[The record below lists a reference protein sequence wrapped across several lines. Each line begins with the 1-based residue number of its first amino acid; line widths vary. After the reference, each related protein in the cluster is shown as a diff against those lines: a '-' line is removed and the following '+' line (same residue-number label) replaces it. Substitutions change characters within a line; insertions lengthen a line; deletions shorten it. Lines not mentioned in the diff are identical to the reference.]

1 MKNASKNAPKSDAL
15 RPEVIASIGTLPT
28 YVAPKIPAKVALTGP
43 ALTAHLAFHRAA
55 FNAGGA
61 MRALIASALAAIAA
75 KVPQAYGQEPEAYAA
90 RTMMAAGMAK
100 PTAYASVAAMRCYLA
115 DATTAAT
122 LPVEGLMLI
131 GAKAKRE
138 ANPAKAAKAM
148 MATARRNGGGTK
160 ACKDAAKGDQGT
172 GTKAPDYSLSVER
185 ERLAGIVAAS
195 LMGSVGGDPEVA
207 KAIAALLPK
216 AIDGLAAAKAK
227 ADEAKAKDD
236 GTADRIAAARKA
248 KSEGREV

>member
-1 MKNASKNAPKSDAL
+1 MKTATKNAPKADAL
-15 RPEVIASIGTLPT
+15 RPEVIATIGTLPT

-43 ALTAHLAFHRAA
+43 ALAAHLAFHRAA

-61 MRALIASALAAIAA
+61 MRSLIASALAAIAA
-75 KVPQAYGQEPEAYAA
+75 GVPKAYGQEPEAYAA
-90 RTMMAAGMAK
+90 KTMMAAGMAK

-115 DATTAAT
+115 DAATAAT

-138 ANPAKAAKAM
+138 SNPVKAAKTM

-172 GTKAPDYSLSVER
+172 GTKAPDYSLAQER
-185 ERLAGIVAAS
+185 ERLALFVAGS
-195 LMGSVGGDPEVA
+195 IMGQVGGDPEVA
-207 KAIAALLPK
+207 KAIVALMPK
-216 AIDGLAAAKAK
+216 AIDALAQAKAK
-227 ADEAKAKDD
+227 AEEAKANED

-248 KSEGREV
+248 KAEGREV

>member
-1 MKNASKNAPKSDAL
+1 MKNATKNAPKSDAL
-15 RPEVIASIGTLPT
+15 RPEVIATIGTMPT
-28 YVAPKIPAKVALTGP
+28 YVAPKVPAKVALTGP
-43 ALTAHLAFHRAA
+43 ALAAHLAFHRAA

-61 MRALIASALAAIAA
+61 MRTLIASALAAIAA
-75 KVPQAYGQEPEAYAA
+75 KVPQAYRQEPETYAA
-90 RTMMAAGMAK
+90 KTMMAAGMAK

-172 GTKAPDYSLSVER
+172 GTKAPDYLDAVVR

-195 LMGSVGGDPEVA
+195 LMGYVGGDPEMA
-207 KAIAALLPK
+207 KAVVALMPK
-216 AIDGLAAAKAK
+216 AIDGLAEAKAK
-227 ADEAKAKDD
+227 ADEAKAKAD
-236 GTADRIAAARKA
+236 GVEERKA
-248 KSEGREV
+248 AIRAAKEV